1 VPRVAIRNVTMPI
14 AAAAVITADR
24 RETVDVDQSIS
35 GRILGYGT
43 VLIRGIGSSWEPL
56 SRIAAPLQ

>member
-1 VPRVAIRNVTMPI
+1 MPGVAIRNVATPI